1 MEKWKLVSAQT
12 PLSRRVFG
20 KTLASAAVAKKKG
33 MAAKIKLALEG
44 LENEAVKPQPFSTL
58 SGAEAIRSRLG
69 LAARALR
76 VVAGEEDHTAL
87 LKELCG
93 HNNKTAANIAAKY
106 KTVPEKKER
115 QGKGQNL

>member
-1 MEKWKLVSAQT
+1 
-12 PLSRRVFG
+12 
-20 KTLASAAVAKKKG
+20 
-33 MAAKIKLALEG
+33 MAAKITLALEG